1 MNEIPFTN
9 FLIFFIFFKF
19 FTQKFTEL
27 FDELEFVTDMPHD
40 HTDVVLVPV
49 GVP

>member
-1 MNEIPFTN
+1 MHEIHGIPFYN
-9 FLIFFIFFKF
+9 FLI

-27 FDELEFVTDMPHD
+27 FDELEFVTDLPHD
-40 HTDVVLVPV
+40 DTDAVPVPV